1 MKKYIS
7 LLLAL
12 ILSLAL
18 CVPMLAD
25 EPAAGSATAG
35 KTTLTVNSS
44 VTGYTADYEAYKL
57 LDLTT
62 AFVCTKDDTHVC
74 DDDCDAPCELKHTHN
89 DKECYIYSYTVANG
103 YLELLKGVLGIS
115 AADAGK
121 TMDETVYDA
130 IAAKT
135 DAAAIRAF
143 ADAVIDAIDTANA
156 AAAEGQPKPFVP
168 VTFQTGDATEVDQ
181 GYWLIVDATEDPTT
195 SLENTKVIKSLVMLD
210 TAGKPALTVTAK
222 DKTASLTKTV
232 GEQKLSS
239 TSAQYGQVVP
249 FELTSGLIPS
259 NLAEYTQYTFVITDT
274 MSKGLTYNDDLTV
287 KVGTTSVSKSA
298 ATTAAAATDGYFLT
312 VTTNATTGKTTIV
325 VDLSAYLFAN
335 KANAQSPVV
344 NKAVTVNYT
353 ATVNTDAELGTVA
366 GNPNEAYLTFT
377 NDPKYGEEGTTV
389 PDEVKVYSAKITVV
403 KVDGAS
409 KVENQDNTISYTKKL
424 AGAKFVLYK
433 MDGNNKAYYKFVAAN
448 AETGD
453 PAKVEWVAKDA
464 ADVEV
469 SNANGELEFTGLK
482 AGTYYLEET
491 EAPEGYNL
499 LAEAVSVEVKN
510 DDETNT
516 YLVNASVDVEN
527 NSGME
532 LPSTG
537 GIGTTIFYAV
547 GGALMAGAVIL
558 LITKKKMSNEE

>member
-25 EPAAGSATAG
+25 EPAAGSTTAG

-44 VTGYTADYEAYKL
+44 VAGYTADYEAYKL

-62 AFVCTKDDTHVC
+62 AFICPKDDTHVC
-74 DDDCDAPCELKHTHN
+74 DDKCNAPCELKHTHN
-89 DKECYIYSYTVANG
+89 DKECYIYSYTVADG
-103 YLELLKGVLGIS
+103 YLELLQGVLGINA
-115 AADAGK
+115 AADGK

-143 ADAVIDAIDTANA
+143 ADAVIDAIDAANA
-156 AAAEGQPKPFVP
+156 AVAEGEAKPFAP
-168 VTFQTGDATEVDQ
+168 VTFQTGNATEVDQ
-181 GYWLIVDATEDPTT
+181 GYWLIVDATENPTT

-239 TSAQYGQVVP
+239 TSAQYGQKVP
-249 FELTSGLIPS
+249 FELTSGQIPS
-259 NLAEYTQYTFVITDT
+259 NLAEYTKYTFEITDT
-274 MSKGLTYNDDLTV
+274 MSKGLTFNEDLTV
-287 KVGTTSVSKSA
+287 KVGTTSVSASS
-298 ATTAAAATDGYFLT
+298 ATTAVAATDGYFLT
-312 VTTNATTGKTTIV
+312 VETNETTGKTTIV

-335 KANAQSPVV
+335 KATVAGQV
-344 NKAVTVNYT
+344 VTVNYS

-377 NDPKYGEEGTTV
+377 NDPKYGYEGTTV

-409 KVENQDNTISYTKKL
+409 KVEGDDNTISYTKKL
-424 AGAKFVLYK
+424 AGAEFKLYK
-433 MDGNNKAYYKFVAAN
+433 MDGNNKVYYKFVAADEEN
-448 AETGD
+448 DT
-453 PAKVEWVAKDA
+453 PAKVEWVAADA
-464 ADVEV
+464 ADVKT
-469 SNANGELEFTGLK
+469 SDANGELEFKGLS
-482 AGTYYLEET
+482 AGTYYLEEVK
-491 EAPEGYNL
+491 APEGYNL
-499 LAEAVSVEVKN
+499 LAEAVPVEVKN
-510 DDETNT
+510 ADNAA
-516 YLVNASVDVEN
+516 YLANASVNVEN
-527 NSGME
+527 NNGLE